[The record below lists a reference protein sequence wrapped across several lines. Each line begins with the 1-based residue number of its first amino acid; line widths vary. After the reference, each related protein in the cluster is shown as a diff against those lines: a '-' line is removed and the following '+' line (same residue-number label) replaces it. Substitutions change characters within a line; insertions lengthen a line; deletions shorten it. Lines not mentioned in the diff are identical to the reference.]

1 MPTSLRRSIAE
12 TCYRLSD
19 VARSIKEV
27 EFLGPEEE
35 PVLGLPIHVDRMRY
49 TAVDNAGVECIYIY
63 RGKTL
68 YII

>member
-1 MPTSLRRSIAE
+1 MRRSIAE
-12 TCYRLSD
+12 TYYRLSD

-35 PVLGLPIHVDRMRY
+35 PVLGLPIYVDRIRY
-49 TAVDNAGVECIYIY
+49 TTIDNAGVEYIY
-63 RGKTL
+63 MCRGKTL

>member
-1 MPTSLRRSIAE
+1 MPTSLRRSIAKIY
-12 TCYRLSD
+12 YRLSD

-27 EFLGPEEE
+27 EFLGPKEE
-35 PVLGLPIHVDRMRY
+35 PVLGLLIYIDRIRC